1 MPTPEDKWL
10 FDTLMEIKQDVG
22 ELKAIKVDVADLKS
36 DVGGIVQTVANIR
49 TELAS
54 ANIIRQAQQTEL
66 QSINTR
72 VDNLDAKVN
81 TILTTELPQVRQQ
94 LAVKQWFS
102 SNRNKVLAAMGAAVL
117 GIGANAAGSAIADKW
132 KGGDVS
138 LTPSASA
145 SPSPPKVMAKS
156 PSDASPS
163 PSPEPAAAL
172 PATIDLD

>member
-10 FDTLMEIKQDVG
+10 FDTLMEIKEDVG
-22 ELKAIKVDVADLKS
+22 GLKSIKVDVADLKT
-36 DVGGIVQTVANIR
+36 DVGGLVQTVSNIR
-49 TELAS
+49 TEMAA

-66 QSINTR
+66 QSINSR

-132 KGGDVS
+132 KGGDGSV
-138 LTPSASA
+138 TPTASA
-145 SPSPPKVMAKS
+145 SQSPPKATS
-156 PSDASPS
+156 PSDAGSS
-163 PSPEPAAAL
+163 MAL
-172 PATIDLD
+172 PATTDTVDLD